1 MRRRP
6 DRKATQPELSVS
18 EMVDQL
24 FNERWPTGHKMAT
37 VEVAQFVSEATGR
50 EVDRQYI
57 YRIRTGKVTKVDAVI
72 LDAIAAF
79 FGRPLN
85 YFSRTSATEDD
96 ELSAL
101 LVTLRS
107 RDNVTPD
114 DLTPEAREELARL
127 LRQAREVIDGGTTAT
142 PQGG

>member
-24 FNERWPTGHKMAT
+24 FNERWPKGHKMAT
-37 VEVAQFVSEATGR
+37 VEVAQFVSETTDR
-50 EVDRQYI
+50 DVDRQYI

-72 LDAIAAF
+72 LDAIAKF

-85 YFSRTSATEDD
+85 YFSRTTASEDD
-96 ELSAL
+96 DLSAL

-127 LRQAREVIDGGTTAT
+127 LRQAREVIDGGTTAA
-142 PQGG
+142 QQAG

>member
-24 FNERWPTGHKMAT
+24 FNERWPKGHKMAT
-37 VEVAQFVSEATGR
+37 VEVAQFVSETTDR
-50 EVDRQYI
+50 DVDRQYI

-72 LDAIAAF
+72 LDAIAKF

-85 YFSRTSATEDD
+85 YFSRTTASEDD
-96 ELSAL
+96 DLSAL

-142 PQGG
+142 QQAG